1 MSPYTSDDATVF
13 GICAPGFKEFARQ
26 TTLHHTRRRH
36 NHTRANVFKLI
47 DTLVEKCNARNKMI
61 TNRRVVT
68 QYLKARDVF
77 ENEGIVDGYLS
88 PNFFIHGIDVSLQTK
103 EYLQSI

>member
-1 MSPYTSDDATVF
+1 
-13 GICAPGFKEFARQ
+13 
-26 TTLHHTRRRH
+26 
-36 NHTRANVFKLI
+36 
-47 DTLVEKCNARNKMI
+47 MI